1 MIPDPR
7 LEAAVD
13 QISDLLNSQIGLR
26 PEAALRGRLRRC
38 VREEAAVA
46 EEDLES
52 YVRGLA
58 ADPGA
63 LQRLL
68 NRVTVQETGFFRH
81 PEHFQVLAA
90 EVLPQVSTPT
100 LIWSA
105 GCANGQ
111 EAYSIAMVLEELG
124 IAGSVIATDLS
135 TSALQRTAAAQYTA
149 RELGGLSPA
158 RLERHLTRTGNTWL
172 VNDAV
177 RNRVVTLHHNLIE
190 PLPESVRSS
199 QVVFCRNVLIYL
211 SAEHIRAYLDGLAN
225 ALVPR
230 SYLFLGAAEALWPL
244 SDRFDT
250 VRVGDAFI
258 YRPRP
263 EPARPRQPHR
273 VEDDAPVTRRLRR
286 SPSAPPLRTRAAT
299 TQHATQVGARSRP
312 AALRSPEPRPVAV
325 TESVQQLAQAG
336 QWALDADQADP
347 AVVAFRKWAY
357 LTPDDA
363 MAHLHLGLALEAAGD
378 QPSARRAFSAAR
390 RAALN
395 PERDADVIDG
405 YAPSELLR
413 LLEAKDRGAAL

>member
-1 MIPDPR
+1 M
-7 LEAAVD
+7 D
-13 QISDLLNSQIGLR
+13 QISDLLNRQIGLR

-38 VREEAAVA
+38 VRDEAEVA
-46 EEDLES
+46 EQELES

-58 ADPGA
+58 ADAGS

-90 EVLPQVSTPT
+90 EVLPQLSSPIR
-100 LIWSA
+100 IWSA

-111 EAYSIAMVLEELG
+111 EAYSIAMVLEEQG

-135 TSALQRTAAAQYTA
+135 TAALQRTAAAQYTA
-149 RELGGLSPA
+149 RELGGLSHA
-158 RLERHLTRTGNTWL
+158 RLERHLTRTGQTWQI
-172 VNDAV
+172 NDAV
-177 RNRVVTLHHNLIE
+177 RNRVVTLRHNLID

-211 SAEHIRAYLDGLAN
+211 SAEHTRAYLDGLAD
-225 ALVPR
+225 APVPCR
-230 SYLFLGAAEALWPL
+230 YLFLGAAEALWPL
-244 SDRFDT
+244 SDRYET
-250 VRVGDAFI
+250 LRVGDAFI

-263 EPARPRQPHR
+263 EPDRAARPSP
-273 VEDDAPVTRRLRR
+273 VEDAASVTRRPRR
-286 SPSAPPLRTRAAT
+286 SSSQSPVRSRGGTTPAAAPA
-299 TQHATQVGARSRP
+299 GARSRSAWP
-312 AALRSPEPRPVAV
+312 PSPQPRPVAV
-325 TESVQQLAQAG
+325 AESVQELARAG
-336 QWALDADQADP
+336 QWALATDQADP

-357 LTPDDA
+357 LTPEDA

-395 PERDADVIDG
+395 PDPGPEAHVIDG
-405 YAPSELLR
+405 YAPGELLR
-413 LLEAKDRGAAL
+413 LLEAKDRGRAL